1 MMETHGVKYI
11 GSKKDLLPHIERIVD
26 KLGAMSAI
34 DVFSGTTRVAQHLRQ
49 MGVRTT
55 TSDLSWATT
64 SYAHTFVHNDSDAS
78 FAIADMNMWAE
89 VLNNLT
95 PVHGWISEN
104 YTGEFDQDAPRS
116 DGRCFQLKNA
126 MKADAARDWIES
138 NRDSFEPW
146 VYHSLITTVI
156 RALDSVD
163 NTVGVQQAYLK
174 EWCKRSYNDIVFKA
188 PPLVKGPTSV
198 HIEGDA
204 LKIDYQPHDVA
215 YLDPPYSP
223 HAYSTY
229 YHIWDSIAR
238 WDKPETALKARRRVD
253 RVAKHESFDASMSSP
268 WNRPKEALGAFDELL
283 GRLPVKHAIIS
294 YSDESLVPRDELI
307 AKCWEHGTVEV
318 HEIDYGR
325 NIMSQIGN
333 AAKNGDP
340 EKGQRNKELLI
351 VVGKWSN

>member
-1 MMETHGVKYI
+1 METHGVKYI
-11 GSKKDLLPHIERIVD
+11 GSKKDLLPNIGLIVD

-34 DVFSGTTRVAQHLRQ
+34 DVFSGTTRVAQYLRQ
-49 MGVRTT
+49 MGVKTT

-64 SYAHTFVHNDSDAS
+64 VYANTFVHNEENS
-78 FAIADMNMWAE
+78 FSEMDTAMWA
-89 VLNNLT
+89 NLMNSM
-95 PVHGWISEN
+95 PGEMGWLSQN
-104 YTGEFDQDAPRS
+104 YTGELAQDAPRS

-126 MKADAARDWIES
+126 MKADRARDWIENS
-138 NRDSFEPW
+138 RDSLDPS
-146 VYHSLITTVI
+146 VYYPLVASVI
-156 RALDSVD
+156 RALDAVD

-188 PPLVKGPTSV
+188 PPLVRGPTSV

-204 LKIDYQPHDVA
+204 LKIDYEPHDVA

-268 WNRPKEALGAFDELL
+268 WNRPKDALGAFDELL

-294 YSDESLVPRDELI
+294 YSDESLVSREDLI
-307 AKCWEHGTVEV
+307 ETCHKHGHVEV
-318 HEIDYGR
+318 HEIDYAR

-333 AAKNGDP
+333 ATKNGDP